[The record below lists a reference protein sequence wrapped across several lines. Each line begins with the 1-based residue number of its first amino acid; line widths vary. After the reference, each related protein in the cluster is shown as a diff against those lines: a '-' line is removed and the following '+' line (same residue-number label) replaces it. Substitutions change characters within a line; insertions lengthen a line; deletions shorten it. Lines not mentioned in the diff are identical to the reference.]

1 MNMQEQPQRSKW
13 YQSRMTLVLLGFL
26 VIGGFF
32 LVTGHTAHVLE
43 ALPFLLFLLC
53 PLMMLF
59 MHGGHGRHGGHGGH
73 DEHPPEGGKAMN
85 TNVPAYGLWLLVVMN
100 AAVFIIFAFSFTHPS
115 TGRDWR
121 SFGAFSAFVVALFS
135 RCMASL

>member
-1 MNMQEQPQRSKW
+1 MNIQEQPQRSKW

-26 VIGGFF
+26 AIGGFF

-59 MHGGHGRHGGHGGH
+59 MMRGGHGGHGGH
-73 DEHPPEGGKAMN
+73 GGPDTQNHEQPTEGG
-85 TNVPAYGLWLLVVMN
+85 
-100 AAVFIIFAFSFTHPS
+100 
-115 TGRDWR
+115 RQ
-121 SFGAFSAFVVALFS
+121 
-135 RCMASL
+135 